1 VPAAVAGAGLT
12 AFSAGLLGL
21 YARTPGMTKEDGIRP
36 SQQGTPLAK
45 DVWMLGIGI
54 GLTIDGLTDR
64 S

>member
-1 VPAAVAGAGLT
+1 
-12 AFSAGLLGL
+12 
-21 YARTPGMTKEDGIRP
+21 MTKDDGIRP